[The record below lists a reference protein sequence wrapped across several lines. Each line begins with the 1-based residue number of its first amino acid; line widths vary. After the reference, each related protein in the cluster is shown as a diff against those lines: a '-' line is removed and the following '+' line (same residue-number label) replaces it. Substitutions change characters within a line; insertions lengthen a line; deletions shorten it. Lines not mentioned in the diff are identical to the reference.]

1 MSLGTLLLTF
11 FSGFANRIILFD
23 VSRQLGV
30 SPCPHRLHLVWWF
43 MTGDDFALQGTFGKI
58 WRCFWLLQLT
68 GGGTIGIWRVESR
81 EPAKHSTEHRMAPA
95 TRDYLTLNVVS
106 ARGEDLALEDGIH
119 SDP

>member
-1 MSLGTLLLTF
+1 M
-11 FSGFANRIILFD
+11 ILP
-23 VSRQLGV
+23 SKG
-30 SPCPHRLHLVWWF
+30 HLVRS
-43 MTGDDFALQGTFGKI
+43 GDVFG
-58 WRCFWLLQLT
+58 CYNSL